1 MKKQA
6 LTMIALMVLVGSLA
20 AAAKAQ
26 SSSRGKLVGNIPF
39 EFSAGNQM
47 LPAGEYIVKPV
58 NPASDQV
65 VLQIMSKDGR
75 NSVMLRMTS
84 TRGKASETAR
94 LVFRRYGDRYFFAQA
109 WTPGECD
116 GFEAPKS
123 RDERNVA
130 REFAGIKPQTKMIA
144 LTASQ

>member
-6 LTMIALMVLVGSLA
+6 LTMIALMVLVGSLTA
-20 AAAKAQ
+20 SAKAQ
-26 SSSRGKLVGNIPF
+26 SLWRVKLVANIPF

-65 VLQIMSKDGR
+65 VLQITSKDGR

-84 TRGKASETAR
+84 TRGKASETAV
-94 LVFRRYGDRYFFAQA
+94 LVFHRYGDHYFLAQA
-109 WTPGECD
+109 WTPGERD
-116 GFEAPKS
+116 GFEARKS
-123 RDERNVA
+123 RYERNVA
-130 REFAGIKPQTKMIA
+130 RELAGIKPQTKTIA
-144 LTASQ
+144 LTANR